1 MINTIVRKPTKTILY
16 GAALTAVALVIALLA
31 VSFATGSAQADGSTG
46 GTSGGT
52 SDPTYPNLSTYDDP
66 QPCGPGADGILFMD
80 EPHEIRTGHYALF
93 DAYWRTIKE
102 GASIQGM
109 DVPGVGVL
117 HTNLCPPELVEEKKR
132 GGGYL
137 IKRSARTGGMD
148 VDEAIM
154 HVLDKHLATTV
165 DSNPAAGE
173 LSLEEYPRVAEAVSV
188 GDRVWWL
195 QLNDP
200 DTAADETSDLGIG
213 FSTALLDDERWNSP
227 IRYRLLMAR
236 YPINPGDLPH
246 FFAYEAPKANG
257 AAAELVWDS
266 ALAGQGVMELA
277 PGVDYKALQWV
288 FTKPGTYLLW
298 VHLEGKVK
306 KHAGEERKD
315 ISGNVT
321 ETSEVYRY
329 TIEVGSDLDET
340 EPPIFGV
347 NRSVGENTPGGI
359 NVGDPI
365 PVYNAE
371 ADTLYYDLTGPG
383 HSNFKTVV
391 ASTDPHAVQIVVA
404 DGANLDYETKK
415 YYELNL
421 TVTDRVDHEH
431 NFDPSVDDV
440 LIVRINVED
449 QAPSV
454 LLRSDR
460 GSVLD
465 VGETTNLYVR
475 YEPTPANVG
484 REPDFD
490 WATNRQSLHDGVQ
503 WPHIHTPE
511 GTRFWPVTEPTAME
525 VEYRVVVTLEAIQG
539 ETKDPRLPSNPIEI
553 FWGDAE

>member
-1 MINTIVRKPTKTILY
+1 MK
-16 GAALTAVALVIALLA
+16 
-31 VSFATGSAQADGSTG
+31 
-46 GTSGGT
+46 
-52 SDPTYPNLSTYDDP
+52 
-66 QPCGPGADGILFMD
+66 
-80 EPHEIRTGHYALF
+80 EPHEISSGHHALF

-102 GASIQGM
+102 GASVGGM
-109 DVPGVGVL
+109 DLPGVGVL

-321 ETSEVYRY
+321 ETSEVKKYL
-329 TIEVGSDLDET
+329 IHVGPLTLNRQPVFLVE
-340 EPPIFGV
+340 
-347 NRSVGENTPGGI
+347 RSVKENSASGVKVGAPVPVAGG
-359 NVGDPI
+359 NNGD
-365 PVYNAE
+365 A
-371 ADTLYYDLTGPG
+371 LTYRLSGG
-383 HSNFKTVV
+383 GSSHFSVDGV
-391 ASTDPHAVQIVVA
+391 DGGAQISVA
-404 DGANLDYETKK
+404 DGANLDFETQSTYKLK
-415 YYELNL
+415 LSVSDGKMI
-421 TVTDRVDHEH
+421 TGAP
-431 NFDPSVDDV
+431 DPSIDSVVALTINLEDV
-440 LIVRINVED
+440 PTRLDLTADSQRVKVGKPVVLTATYQDLPASADLSALRFTWKQLDPETGIALPDIG
-449 QAPSV
+449 PTSV
-454 LLRSDR
+454 GSNQIFHFNEGARRFHALLDYRLSDGSPGQQLRSNY
-460 GSVLD
+460 VD
-465 VGETTNLYVR
+465 VNWTN
-475 YEPTPANVG
+475 
-484 REPDFD
+484 D
-490 WATNRQSLHDGVQ
+490 
-503 WPHIHTPE
+503 
-511 GTRFWPVTEPTAME
+511 
-525 VEYRVVVTLEAIQG
+525 
-539 ETKDPRLPSNPIEI
+539 
-553 FWGDAE
+553 